1 MLEIPLFHKQPFK
14 MPSPCLSRAS
24 EQSQRQSSH
33 RSLIHRRHWNVSRH
47 LRQPDSPSPPART
60 LRRPGRLAK
69 SLQNTDMFT
78 DSFSSAPLWICAHLK
93 VTNYLLIANILKIE
107 D

>member
-33 RSLIHRRHWNVSRH
+33 RSLVHRRHWNVLRH

-60 LRRPGRLAK
+60 LRRPGRLVK